1 MAPRLK
7 SNKWKGGWLTFTS
20 PCIHF
25 STMSAGDAITD
36 LCILVWI
43 CSEGVGMRPEFERV
57 FWGGGFHALYI
68 SLGTSDTPRPPKQML
83 LLLSRE
89 MRSYRHYDHNHCALT
104 YYKITLI
111 TIWWDSRFFWSL
123 LESSTV
129 SAMAPEMRHADSERV
144 SGNEKRLKCW
154 AWIMQNRRVLNSDSM
169 HLWKAKSYKNVHF
182 QLINKA
188 IPSLVLNT
196 LLYSFRNVR

>member
-1 MAPRLK
+1 MDFAGNPRKPQPIVQCQGPQMAPRLK
-7 SNKWKGGWLTFTS
+7 SNKREGGWLTFTS
-20 PCIHF
+20 QCIHF

-89 MRSYRHYDHNHCALT
+89 MRSYRHYDHNHCTLT
-104 YYKITLI
+104 YYKINQSFSLPYGGIPGFSGACWKAQRFLPWLLRWGTL
-111 TIWWDSRFFWSL
+111 TVRESL
-123 LESSTV
+123 
-129 SAMAPEMRHADSERV
+129 EMRNGSNVE
-144 SGNEKRLKCW
+144 LK
-154 AWIMQNRRVLNSDSM
+154 
-169 HLWKAKSYKNVHF
+169 
-182 QLINKA
+182 
-188 IPSLVLNT
+188 
-196 LLYSFRNVR
+196 